1 MKYYSHNIG
10 DFDKA
15 TRHLTRIE
23 RSVYRDLIELY
34 YDTEAMLPLD
44 TAWLCRKIIAR
55 SDEEATAVQ
64 QALNEFFTKTPTGW
78 FHDRCEAELDL
89 YRANN
94 SQKSQAGKASA
105 AARAAKRQQAING
118 SSTPVAATVGTPVQ
132 QTSNGT
138 PTNHKPITNNH
149 KPLTNTD
156 TGAAPVLDKS
166 GFEEFWDAWPKSE
179 RKQDKAACKKKW
191 EARGLGA
198 VKSEILADVEIKKQT
213 AKWTEAGG
221 KYIEGPLVYINN
233 SRWEDGVT
241 PTGSASQPLN
251 KQESLEAANFAA
263 AERFA
268 AMGDTYEV

>member
-1 MKYYSHNIG
+1 MNHYPHHIG

-44 TAWLCRKIIAR
+44 TVWLCRKIIAR
-55 SDEEATAVQ
+55 SDEESTAVQ
-64 QALNEFFTKTPTGW
+64 QTLNEFFTKTPTGW

-118 SSTPVAATVGTPVQ
+118 GSTTVATSVDTPVQ
-132 QTSNGT
+132 QTSDGA
-138 PTNHKPITNNH
+138 PTNQEPRTKNQEPRTNV
-149 KPLTNTD
+149 K
-156 TGAAPVLDKS
+156 GAAPQLDKS
-166 GFEEFWDAWPKSE
+166 GFAEFWDAWPKSE
-179 RKQDKAACKKKW
+179 RKQDKADCKKKW
-191 EARGLGA
+191 ETRGLGA
-198 VKSEILADVEIKKQT
+198 VKAVILADIEIKKQT
-213 AKWTEAGG
+213 TKWQEAGG
-221 KYIEGPLVYINN
+221 KYIEGPLVYING

-251 KQESLEAANFAA
+251 KQEALEAANFAA
-263 AERFA
+263 AQRFA
-268 AMGDTYEV
+268 AMGDTHEA